1 MFAQATLWELARRA
15 KAGSDEAAE
24 ALARHM
30 LDLPQP
36 PTNMAEFIAL
46 APGIPGELTTD
57 LFDRLADAWDTAL
70 AEREI
75 RGLPETA

>member
-15 KAGSDEAAE
+15 KTGNDEAAVT
-24 ALARHM
+24 LARHM

-36 PTNMAEFIAL
+36 PANLAEFIGK
-46 APGIPGELTTD
+46 APGIPGELTTE
-57 LFDRLADAWDTAL
+57 LFDRLADAWDAAR

-75 RGLPETA
+75 RALPETA